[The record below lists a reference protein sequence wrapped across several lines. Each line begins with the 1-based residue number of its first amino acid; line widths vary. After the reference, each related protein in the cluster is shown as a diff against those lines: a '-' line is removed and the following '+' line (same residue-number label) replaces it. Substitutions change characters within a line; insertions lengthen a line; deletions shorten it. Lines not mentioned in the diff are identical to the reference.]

1 MIMLVQYGMVGM
13 KRLKIIM
20 ESLFGVRV
28 SEGTIAAAVEQC
40 AKRLEEPVRVIK
52 EAVKRSAVI
61 HCDETGMRNQ
71 GALWWLHT
79 ASTAL
84 FTYLMIHKK
93 RGNEAM
99 DEMGILP
106 EFKGFAVH
114 DCLKSY
120 WTYLCLHAL
129 CNAHLL
135 RELTGIFEN
144 TKQEW
149 AQKMIGLLLEMKK
162 AVEKYR
168 QSDKEELSLYYTQ
181 KFSQRYDL
189 LVQEGMGQNQ
199 AAPKVAG
206 KRGRTKQSK
215 AWLLLDRL
223 NTHKNDYLRFTA
235 DFSVPFDNNQ
245 AERDFR
251 ISKVKQKVSGCFRS
265 DTGAQAFATV
275 QSFIQT
281 INKHHL
287 SIWIE
292 LVKVFQGNYSLP
304 LALNTTE

>member
-1 MIMLVQYGMVGM
+1 
-13 KRLKIIM
+13 
-20 ESLFGVRV
+20 
-28 SEGTIAAAVEQC
+28 
-40 AKRLEEPVRVIK
+40 
-52 EAVKRSAVI
+52 
-61 HCDETGMRNQ
+61 MRNQ

-106 EFKGFAVH
+106 DFKGVAVH

-149 AQKMIGLLLEMKK
+149 AWKMIGLLLEMKET
-162 AVEKYR
+162 VEKYR
-168 QSDKEELSLYYTQ
+168 RINKEELSLYYTQ

-189 LVQEGMGQNQ
+189 LIQEGMGQNQ
-199 AAPKVAG
+199 TAPKVAG

-215 AWLLLDRL
+215 ARLLLDRL
-223 NTHKNDYLRFTA
+223 NTHKADCLRFTT

-292 LVKVFQGNYSLP
+292 LIKVFQDNYSLP
-304 LALNTTE
+304 LALNATE